1 VRGERFVSC
10 ELRRVR
16 DRYTVENCSIHSIGK
31 NELSSS
37 MEMAR
42 KKWIK
47 YKSKQLKSMLASKS
61 QKKKIDQF
69 V

>member
-1 VRGERFVSC
+1 
-10 ELRRVR
+10 
-16 DRYTVENCSIHSIGK
+16 
-31 NELSSS
+31 